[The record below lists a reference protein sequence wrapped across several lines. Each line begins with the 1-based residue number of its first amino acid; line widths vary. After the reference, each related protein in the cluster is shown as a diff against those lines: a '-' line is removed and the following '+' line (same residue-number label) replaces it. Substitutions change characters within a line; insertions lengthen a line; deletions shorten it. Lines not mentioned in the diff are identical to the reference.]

1 MSGFFNTASG
11 GGIIN
16 GVSSGF
22 FNTGLTGAI
31 GGFPAGW
38 FSGFNS
44 GLFNSGIGNSFM
56 FSLSKLAIRPN

>member
-1 MSGFFNTASG
+1 MRHLCGR
-11 GGIIN
+11 
-16 GVSSGF
+16 SGF

-56 FSLSKLAIRPN
+56 FSLSKLAIRPS